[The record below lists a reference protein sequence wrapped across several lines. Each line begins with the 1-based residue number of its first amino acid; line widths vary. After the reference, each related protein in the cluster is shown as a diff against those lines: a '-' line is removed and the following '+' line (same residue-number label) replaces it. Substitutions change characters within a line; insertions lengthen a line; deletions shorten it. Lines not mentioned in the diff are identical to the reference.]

1 MALKLSLKANER
13 IIAGGAVLRNA
24 TGKTV
29 ELTVENEVPLLREK
43 EILSE
48 AKADTP
54 CKRVYFVIQLMYIDG
69 QNLPKYQKLYWDLAR
84 DILNAAPS
92 TTGMFIGQ
100 FVCFVLEG
108 DGDITAFV
116 SFITQALDSRG
127 KAIQR
132 GFDRFIVHVLAGL
145 FGKHL
150 MDQRGLAV

>member
-29 ELTVENEVPLLREK
+29 QLVVENEVPLLREK

-48 AKADTP
+48 AMADSP

-69 QNLPKYQKLYWDLAR
+69 QNLAKYQKLYWDLAR

-92 TTGMFIGQ
+92 TTAMFKQISEAIYNGKYY
-100 FVCFVLEG
+100 
-108 DGDITAFV
+108 
-116 SFITQALDSRG
+116 QALKETRKLMQYEVKVMDYARN
-127 KAIQR
+127 
-132 GFDRFIVHVLAGL
+132 AGRSV
-145 FGKHL
+145 
-150 MDQRGLAV
+150 Q

>member
-29 ELTVENEVPLLREK
+29 ELVVENEIPLLREK

-69 QNLPKYQKLYWDLAR
+69 QNLPKYQKLYWELAR
-84 DILNAAPS
+84 DVMNAAPS
-92 TTGMFIGQ
+92 TTGLFKTISEAMYG
-100 FVCFVLEG
+100 G
-108 DGDITAFV
+108 RYY
-116 SFITQALDSRG
+116 QALKETRRLMQYEAKAMEQALSAG
-127 KAIQR
+127 KGVR
-132 GFDRFIVHVLAGL
+132 
-145 FGKHL
+145 
-150 MDQRGLAV
+150 

>member
-29 ELTVENEVPLLREK
+29 DLTVENEVPLLREK

-69 QNLPKYQKLYWDLAR
+69 QNSAKYQKLYWDLAR
-84 DILNAAPS
+84 DVLNAAPS
-92 TTGMFIGQ
+92 TTGMFKLISEAIYSGKYY
-100 FVCFVLEG
+100 
-108 DGDITAFV
+108 
-116 SFITQALDSRG
+116 QALKETRKLIQYET
-127 KAIQR
+127 KAM
-132 GFDRFIVHVLAGL
+132 DRARTAG
-145 FGKHL
+145 
-150 MDQRGLAV
+150 RSV

>member
-29 ELTVENEVPLLREK
+29 ELVVENEVPLLREK

-48 AKADTP
+48 AMADSP

-69 QNLPKYQKLYWDLAR
+69 QNLAKYQKLYWDLAR

-92 TTGMFIGQ
+92 TTAMFKQISEAIYNGKYY
-100 FVCFVLEG
+100 
-108 DGDITAFV
+108 
-116 SFITQALDSRG
+116 QALKETRKLMQYEVKVMDYART
-127 KAIQR
+127 
-132 GFDRFIVHVLAGL
+132 AGRRV
-145 FGKHL
+145 
-150 MDQRGLAV
+150 Q

>member
-29 ELTVENEVPLLREK
+29 ELVVENEIPLLREK

-69 QNLPKYQKLYWDLAR
+69 QNLQKYQKLYWELAR
-84 DILNAAPS
+84 DVLTAAPS
-92 TTGMFIGQ
+92 TTGIFNLISDAIYNGKYY
-100 FVCFVLEG
+100 
-108 DGDITAFV
+108 
-116 SFITQALDSRG
+116 QALKETRKLIQYET
-127 KAIQR
+127 KAIEHAR
-132 GFDRFIVHVLAGL
+132 NAG
-145 FGKHL
+145 
-150 MDQRGLAV
+150 RSV

>member
-29 ELTVENEVPLLREK
+29 DLTVENEVPLLREK

-69 QNLPKYQKLYWDLAR
+69 QNSAKYQKLYWDLAR
-84 DILNAAPS
+84 DVLNAAPS
-92 TTGMFIGQ
+92 TTGMFKLISEAIYSGKYY
-100 FVCFVLEG
+100 
-108 DGDITAFV
+108 
-116 SFITQALDSRG
+116 QALKETRKLIQYET
-127 KAIQR
+127 KAM
-132 GFDRFIVHVLAGL
+132 DRARTTGRSV
-145 FGKHL
+145 
-150 MDQRGLAV
+150 

>member
-29 ELTVENEVPLLREK
+29 ELVVENEIPLLREK

-69 QNLPKYQKLYWDLAR
+69 QNLQKYQTLYWELAR
-84 DILNAAPS
+84 DVLNAAPS
-92 TTGMFIGQ
+92 TTGIF
-100 FVCFVLEG
+100 
-108 DGDITAFV
+108 TAI
-116 SFITQALDSRG
+116 SEAIYNGKYYQALKETRKLIQYET
-127 KAIQR
+127 KAIEHAR
-132 GFDRFIVHVLAGL
+132 IAG
-145 FGKHL
+145 
-150 MDQRGLAV
+150 RAVQ

>member
-29 ELTVENEVPLLREK
+29 ELVVENEIPLLREK

-69 QNLPKYQKLYWDLAR
+69 QNLPKYQKLYWELAR
-84 DILNAAPS
+84 DVMNAAPS
-92 TTGMFIGQ
+92 TTGLLKTISEAMYSGRYY
-100 FVCFVLEG
+100 
-108 DGDITAFV
+108 
-116 SFITQALDSRG
+116 QALKETRKLMQYEAKAMEQALAAG
-127 KAIQR
+127 KGVR
-132 GFDRFIVHVLAGL
+132 
-145 FGKHL
+145 
-150 MDQRGLAV
+150 

>member
-69 QNLPKYQKLYWDLAR
+69 QNITKYQKLYWDLAH

-92 TTGMFIGQ
+92 TTGIFKQISEAIYSGKYY
-100 FVCFVLEG
+100 
-108 DGDITAFV
+108 
-116 SFITQALDSRG
+116 QALKETRKLIQYET
-127 KAIQR
+127 KA
-132 GFDRFIVHVLAGL
+132 
-145 FGKHL
+145 
-150 MDQRGLAV
+150 MDGARATGRSI

>member
-29 ELTVENEVPLLREK
+29 QLVVENEVPLLREK

-48 AKADTP
+48 AMADSP

-69 QNLPKYQKLYWDLAR
+69 QNLAKYQKLYWDLAR

-92 TTGMFIGQ
+92 TTAMFKQISEAIYNGKYY
-100 FVCFVLEG
+100 
-108 DGDITAFV
+108 
-116 SFITQALDSRG
+116 QALKETRKLMQYEVKVMDYART
-127 KAIQR
+127 
-132 GFDRFIVHVLAGL
+132 AGRSV
-145 FGKHL
+145 
-150 MDQRGLAV
+150 Q

>member
-29 ELTVENEVPLLREK
+29 ELVVENEIPLLREK

-69 QNLPKYQKLYWDLAR
+69 QNLPKYQKLYWELAR
-84 DILNAAPS
+84 DVMNAAPS
-92 TTGMFIGQ
+92 TTGLFKTISEAMYSGRYY
-100 FVCFVLEG
+100 
-108 DGDITAFV
+108 
-116 SFITQALDSRG
+116 QALKETRKLMQYEANTMEQALAAG
-127 KAIQR
+127 K
-132 GFDRFIVHVLAGL
+132 
-145 FGKHL
+145 GK
-150 MDQRGLAV
+150 R

>member
-29 ELTVENEVPLLREK
+29 ELVVENEIPLLREK

-69 QNLPKYQKLYWDLAR
+69 QNLPKYQKMYWELAR
-84 DILNAAPS
+84 DVMNAAPS
-92 TTGMFIGQ
+92 TTGLMKTISEAMYSGRYY
-100 FVCFVLEG
+100 
-108 DGDITAFV
+108 
-116 SFITQALDSRG
+116 QALKETRKLIQYEA
-127 KAIQR
+127 KAME
-132 GFDRFIVHVLAGL
+132 HALAAAR
-145 FGKHL
+145 
-150 MDQRGLAV
+150 DVR